1 MKPNDA
7 VPPDMVKA
15 VDKLKKIIGGR
26 EMEVRSI
33 PPINISMFDVI
44 AVTGMFEI
52 GSVAGNF
59 NESTPKPIHRL
70 SIGGGHES
78 D

>member
-1 MKPNDA
+1 MND
-7 VPPDMVKA
+7 VPPDMQKA

-33 PPINISMFDVI
+33 PPIHISMFDII
-44 AVTGMFEI
+44 AATGQLDI
-52 GSVAGNF
+52 GSASGNF
-59 NESTPKPIHRL
+59 NESTPKPTHRL
-70 SIGGGHES
+70 SIGGSHES